1 MPLEATKRDISA
13 DIRKPLFKRTARA
26 GPAIRYT
33 YICSTRGAD
42 LELAMV
48 NFCCKKNGPRTPV
61 IKTLN
66 VRGPSEKP

>member
-1 MPLEATKRDISA
+1 MQ
-13 DIRKPLFKRTARA
+13 KPLFRGVARA
-26 GPAIRYT
+26 GSAIQIYVHMFDAR
-33 YICSTRGAD
+33 AD

-48 NFCCKKNGPRTPV
+48 NFCCKKNVPRTPV